1 MLLLDG
7 IRIHPQAHLR
17 RSATLEDL
25 AAALLWNRLSTM
37 EEESTEVLKMKCK
50 ALEHAANVLQKKLT
64 CFEGKIRKVEGKKR
78 KVLDHLLTLEGYWT
92 GPPSSDEGED
102 EEGPTKRKKTGPP
115 RNEDSNPGGRDLG
128 MTEGASILQNLRG
141 QDPGPGGLVRGV
153 GGGGGMPSDDAA
165 LIAALAGGGAGGG
178 GGMDAR
184 RA

>member
-1 MLLLDG
+1 
-7 IRIHPQAHLR
+7 
-17 RSATLEDL
+17 
-25 AAALLWNRLSTM
+25 M

-102 EEGPTKRKKTGPP
+102 EEGPAKRKKTGPP
-115 RNEDSNPGGRDLG
+115 RNEDINPGGRDVG

-141 QDPGPGGLVRGV
+141 RGV